1 MTFGESLSASPYRV
15 RKKFPVQHGM
25 MPHQS
30 EAKANS
36 WTTTAKLRLLVLNTM
51 TGDSKRRDSEDVK
64 MVPLGG
70 GGGSKVGPVQGG
82 PVRDGPVNEDE

>member
-70 GGGSKVGPVQGG
+70 GGAARWDQYKGDQ
-82 PVRDGPVNEDE
+82 